1 MKKIQKV
8 INKAPEKKP
17 KKYFYS
23 RLLESSFL
31 LYIWSRLAKI
41 VKSLDI
47 LRRPMTEEKN
57 LPIIL
62 MLLSKYKSNVI
73 ELFFQM
79 LQPPQNTIW
88 TPNNNHLDFG
98 IFPRKQFFF
107 WLDNSGSATK

>member
-1 MKKIQKV
+1 MEILYIDGVKNVKKDMKKIQKV

-47 LRRPMTEEKN
+47 LRRPMTEEKK
-57 LPIIL
+57 IFQ
-62 MLLSKYKSNVI
+62 
-73 ELFFQM
+73 LF
-79 LQPPQNTIW
+79 
-88 TPNNNHLDFG
+88 
-98 IFPRKQFFF
+98 
-107 WLDNSGSATK
+107 

>member
-1 MKKIQKV
+1 MV

-23 RLLESSFL
+23 RLLESYFL

-73 ELFFQM
+73 
-79 LQPPQNTIW
+79 
-88 TPNNNHLDFG
+88 G
-98 IFPRKQFFF
+98 FFF
-107 WLDNSGSATK
+107 SNVATSSEYNLNSQQQPLRFWYFPEKAI